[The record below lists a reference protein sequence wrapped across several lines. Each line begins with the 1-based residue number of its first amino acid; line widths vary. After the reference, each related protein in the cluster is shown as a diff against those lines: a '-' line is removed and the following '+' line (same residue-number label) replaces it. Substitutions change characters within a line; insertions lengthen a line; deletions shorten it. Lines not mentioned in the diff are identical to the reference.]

1 MGIWGQR
8 PVVDHRDRETE
19 TKRTERMSVFVL
31 FLSLLLSAS
40 GLEQRRRDEIRL
52 LRRFMLLCPGSVP
65 KSMSKPQKEQHVD
78 LDCADCFCHDSN
90 KSELICLNASSKH
103 TLAKVC
109 AAEFAHPKAT
119 ERSCDLKLLTA
130 KIQSPAFR

>member
-31 FLSLLLSAS
+31 FLSLLLPAF
-40 GLEQRRRDEIRL
+40 GLVQRRRDEIRL
-52 LRRFMLLCPGSVP
+52 LRQFMLLCPGSVP
-65 KSMSKPQKEQHVD
+65 KSVSKPQQQQHGD
-78 LDCADCFCHDSN
+78 LDCADCYCHDSN

-103 TLAKVC
+103 TLAKEC
-109 AAEFAHPKAT
+109 RAEFANPSAA
-119 ERSCDLKLLTA
+119 ERSCDLKLPTT
-130 KIQSPAFR
+130 KI